1 MLALAVA
8 FSLPDCR
15 QDLSSSSMQLVKR
28 ELFENETVPHGP
40 RGHAVFVLRQDQ
52 EPDYILEFSRRY
64 GPDEYVLFGSSDL
77 ERDVREGALKIG
89 AIQDRI
95 NRPQNIQF
103 TSVDEAAAE
112 LPFDQMQVI
121 SLFKTVLYNVKY
133 DEFMLPG
140 VQELLKE
147 RLAAETQCAGC
158 DALREQ
164 IQNWLDWETG
174 RGAPGK
180 YRSAKEA
187 PEAPERRGERQDDDF
202 DEL

>member
-1 MLALAVA
+1 MLALAVS
-8 FSLPDCR
+8 FSLPDYR
-15 QDLSSSSMQLVKR
+15 QDLSNCSMQLVKR
-28 ELFENETVPHGP
+28 DVFENESTANGP
-40 RGHAVFVLRQDQ
+40 RKHAVFVLRQDQ
-52 EPDYILEFSRRY
+52 EPDYILEFSPKY

-77 ERDVREGALKIG
+77 ERDVRDDSLKIG

-103 TSVDEAAAE
+103 TSVDEVVRE

-133 DEFMLPG
+133 DEFMLPS
-140 VQELLKE
+140 VQTLLQT

-158 DALREQ
+158 DVLREQ
-164 IQNWLDWETG
+164 MRNWLDWEAG

-180 YRSAKEA
+180 YRSKKETQN
-187 PEAPERRGERQDDDF
+187 ESDDLDDD
-202 DEL
+202 EL